1 MKIFLLLALLFLS
14 ACQSALIR
22 DDNSYIEISSQTT
35 IEITQTIEVS
45 PNSARAFFQNGEL
58 IKPGQLNLYDVNC
71 EIEINTVSE
80 TYQQIEASVFNVIS
94 VAQEESPIV
103 ENLFL
108 RKNIKVASLNYAWAS
123 DSPVDIKRYYH
134 FKLSEKALD
143 DNRSDSN
150 NAAFKESGS
159 IKTDSKTSNSS
170 TVVRAIICRGAQDT
184 PYNAKLPSYEEM
196 KVAAGKYLKF
206 NL

>member
-1 MKIFLLLALLFLS
+1 MKNFLLLSLLFLS
-14 ACQSALIR
+14 ACQSAQIR
-22 DDNSYIEISSQTT
+22 DDNSYIEIANQAM
-35 IEITQTIEVS
+35 IEITQTIKVS

-80 TYQQIEASVFNVIS
+80 NYQQIDAGVFNVIS
-94 VAQEESPIV
+94 IAQEESPIV
-103 ENLFL
+103 ENPFQ
-108 RKNIKVASLNYAWAS
+108 RKNIMVASLNYAWAS

-134 FKLSEKALD
+134 FKLSKKALD
-143 DNRSDSN
+143 DNRSGSN
-150 NAAFKESGS
+150 N
-159 IKTDSKTSNSS
+159 TDSST

-196 KVAAGKYLKF
+196 KIAAGKYLIF